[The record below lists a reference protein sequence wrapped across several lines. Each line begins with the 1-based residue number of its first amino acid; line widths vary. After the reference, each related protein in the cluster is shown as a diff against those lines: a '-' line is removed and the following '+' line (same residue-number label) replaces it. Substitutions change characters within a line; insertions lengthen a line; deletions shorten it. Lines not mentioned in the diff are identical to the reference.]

1 MLDDSKLTALPD
13 ESKTDKPET
22 DESESGIRRVLRNSD
37 FLALWSGQIF
47 SQLADKVFLVLVVA
61 LISTRFQ
68 GEAETISSKVS
79 AVMIT
84 FTLPAVLFGSLA
96 GVFVD
101 RWSKKGVLVGTN
113 LLRGCLVLLLPLLL
127 TLSSEWRAL
136 ASWPAGFWWVLVI
149 TFAISTLTQFFSPA
163 EQTLIPLIVKR
174 RNLLSANSLYTITMM
189 ASVIIGFAI
198 GEPLLSW
205 ARWLA
210 VRAAGWVGASQVDP
224 EWGAN
229 WVVGMAYIVA
239 GLILLLL
246 RSPEP
251 SPSADHPHFFADL
264 RAGWAYLQCSAP
276 VRAALVQLV
285 TLFCIFAALA
295 ALAVRLAE
303 LIPSLEASQFGFL
316 LAAAGLG
323 LAIGALVVG
332 HWGSQQHRFFWG
344 VAGSGG
350 LTITLALL
358 AIVPYSLVSSL
369 ILIGG
374 LGFAGALIGVPMQT
388 LIQEETPAELRGKV
402 FGLQNN
408 LLNIALSVPL
418 AVASVAE
425 ARFGL
430 SPVLLSMALIAASTG
445 LVGLKLAN
453 GAD

>member
-1 MLDDSKLTALPD
+1 MLDDRTLTSL
-13 ESKTDKPET
+13 TDKSDADEPEN
-22 DESESGIRRVLRNSD
+22 ESESGIQRVLRNPN
-37 FLALWSGQIF
+37 FLALWSGQVF

-61 LISTRFQ
+61 LISSRFQ

-84 FTLPAVLFGSLA
+84 FTVPAVLFGSLA

-113 LLRGCLVLLLPLLL
+113 ILRGLLVLVLPLLL
-127 TLSSEWRAL
+127 TLSADWRPF
-136 ASWPAGFWWVLVI
+136 ASWPAGFWCVLVI

-163 EQTLIPLIVKR
+163 EQTVIPLVVKKQ
-174 RNLLSANSLYTITMM
+174 NLLSANSLYTITMM

-198 GEPLLSW
+198 GEPLLNL
-205 ARWLA
+205 ARGLA
-210 VRAAGWVGASQVDP
+210 IALAHLFGNFDP

-229 WVVGMAYIVA
+229 WIVGGAYIIA

-251 SPSADHPHFFADL
+251 DPNAVHPHILQDL
-264 RAGWAYLQCSAP
+264 QAGWSYLQRSDK

-285 TLFCIFAALA
+285 ALFCIFAALA
-295 ALAVRLAE
+295 VLAVRLAE

-316 LAAAGLG
+316 LAAAGFG

-350 LTITLALL
+350 LAIALVLL
-358 AIVPYSLVSSL
+358 AIVPHGLISSL
-369 ILIGG
+369 FLIGS

-408 LLNIALSVPL
+408 LVNIALSLPL